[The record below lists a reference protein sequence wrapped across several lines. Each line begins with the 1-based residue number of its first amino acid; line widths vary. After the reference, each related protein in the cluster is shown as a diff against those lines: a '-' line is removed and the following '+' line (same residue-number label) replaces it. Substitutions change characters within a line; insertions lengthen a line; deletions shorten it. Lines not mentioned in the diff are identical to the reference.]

1 MDSMNAK
8 SQTQSLIARLAT
20 KFGVEPG
27 KLLKCLTAQV
37 FKQADGAMPT
47 NEELMVLL
55 LVCEN
60 YNLNPFN
67 REIFAFRGKG
77 GDIVPV
83 VSLDGWARIV
93 RSQKDFNGMRFEFST
108 TTVRVPGYPGD
119 LPEYVTCSM
128 RLKGIED
135 PITIQEYMVECFS
148 ERSPVWKKWP
158 RRMLRTRSFIQCARL
173 AFSLTGLYDEGDAF
187 SDDGFNGRLSLSGI
201 DTSAQQPVEPPKLAM
216 DRSKLDAM
224 LVKLADLAIG
234 RENGWQRA
242 RQWIQANLSGE
253 DRAYAESVL
262 QSKADSA
269 QGTEDL
275 FEPAKAQADS
285 Q

>member
-37 FKQADGAMPT
+37 FKQADGAIPT

-187 SDDGFNGRLSLSGI
+187 SEDGFNGRLSLSGI
-201 DTSAQQPVEPPKLAM
+201 DTSVQPPVEPPKLAM

-262 QSKADSA
+262 QSKATSA
-269 QGTEDL
+269 QATEDL
-275 FEPAKAQADS
+275 FEPTKAQADS